1 MNVSPACLIKKCC
14 DPRCSD
20 TCSTSQRRLLVK
32 QFPIIRPDGCQDHW
46 RCKHDCI
53 SCLKLPGR
61 ESLLDTVRR
70 RTACQCMCSTHLVYG
85 EKNAVDK
92 IYFYYDT
99 GETVLHIYDGHVE
112 SKKFL
117 QNWTREAQ
125 AELEN
130 FSIVHAKDFFY
141 INNN

>member
-1 MNVSPACLIKKCC
+1 MGNCF
-14 DPRCSD
+14 
-20 TCSTSQRRLLVK
+20 TN
-32 QFPIIRPDGCQDHW
+32 
-46 RCKHDCI
+46 
-53 SCLKLPGR
+53 
-61 ESLLDTVRR
+61 RR
-70 RTACQCMCSTHLVYG
+70 RCDVLHVSEQRGSQHFLIRHAGETFIL
-85 EKNAVDK
+85 EKNSVDK